1 MALVPSQVI
10 LSTDEMG
17 RIAPPIFTSVGREA
31 INRPGDVFVIQ
42 SLLNDRLP
50 KPHAPIPVTGKMDI
64 GTVLA
69 IETYEAVVLKVAP
82 PMGRVDPGSPLYYSL
97 AARPLVE
104 DAPPPNVG
112 RFGRVPPDVVDA
124 AVKSK
129 VRYRV
134 PAAVTIAQWA
144 VESAW
149 GASMPPDSNNP
160 FGIKAVGDQPAVD
173 SPTREVENGKSI
185 QIVAKFRKFDSLE
198 QAFELHGKL
207 LGEGRPYVN
216 AMKLADDPEA
226 FADALTGVY
235 ATDPEYG
242 MTLKWVMRSYGL
254 YQHDMGP
261 EELAI
266 YQEKIQLAEKEKA
279 AAAEKE
285 KAAAAEKTAETA
297 APPKP

>member
-17 RIAPPIFTSVGREA
+17 RIAPPIFTSVGRDG

-50 KPHAPIPVTGKMDI
+50 KPHVAIPVTGTVDP
-64 GTVLA
+64 GTILA
-69 IETYEAVVLKVAP
+69 IETYEAVILKLKP
-82 PMGRVDPGSPLYYSL
+82 PMGRVDPGSPTYYSL
-97 AARPLVE
+97 AARPLV
-104 DAPPPNVG
+104 DDTPPAGVG
-112 RFGRVPPDVVDA
+112 RFGEVPPDVVDA
-124 AVKSK
+124 AVASK
-129 VRYRV
+129 KKYKV
-134 PAAVTIAQWA
+134 PASVTIAQWA

-173 SPTREVENGKSI
+173 SATREVENGKSI
-185 QIVAKFRKFDSLE
+185 AIVAKFRKFESIE
-198 QAFELHGKL
+198 QAFDLHGKL
-207 LGEGRPYVN
+207 LGEGRPYVA

-242 MTLKWVMRSYGL
+242 MTLKWVMKNYGL
-254 YQHDMGP
+254 LAHD
-261 EELAI
+261 
-266 YQEKIQLAEKEKA
+266 Q
-279 AAAEKE
+279 
-285 KAAAAEKTAETA
+285 
-297 APPKP
+297 PPP